1 MPDDVLSLALLLL
14 SGLAAGFIN
23 VVAGGGSLL
32 TLPALLFLGTP
43 ATVANATN
51 RISLIFQNVVAT
63 TTFQRGGRLSWR
75 LALRLSLVA
84 LPGAFLGAWLALHV
98 DERSFRRIL
107 ALVMVA
113 VLVLILR
120 GSRREARSDT
130 AAAIPHPRALA
141 VSFFFMGIYAGF
153 LQAGLG
159 FLLIAALTNLGGQ
172 DLIRSNALKVTVVL
186 ALQVAALVVFQATG
200 NVDWPRGVALA
211 SGSMMGAWL
220 GARWQMAQ
228 GVVWVRRFLVV
239 AVVGFALRLL
249 WESL

>member
-1 MPDDVLSLALLLL
+1 LPGEALSLLLLLL

-63 TTFQRGGRLSWR
+63 TTFHRAGRLSWGLAAR
-75 LALRLSLVA
+75 LTLVA
-84 LPGAFLGAWLALHV
+84 LPGAVLGAWLALHL

-107 ALVMVA
+107 AGVMLA

-120 GSRREARSDT
+120 GSRREARIDAT
-130 AAAIPHPRALA
+130 PEVPHPRALA
-141 VSFFFMGIYAGF
+141 VSFFFMGVYAGF

-186 ALQVAALVVFQATG
+186 VLQVAALAVFQATG

-211 SGSMMGAWL
+211 SGSMLGAWL

-239 AVVGFALRLL
+239 AVIGFALRLV